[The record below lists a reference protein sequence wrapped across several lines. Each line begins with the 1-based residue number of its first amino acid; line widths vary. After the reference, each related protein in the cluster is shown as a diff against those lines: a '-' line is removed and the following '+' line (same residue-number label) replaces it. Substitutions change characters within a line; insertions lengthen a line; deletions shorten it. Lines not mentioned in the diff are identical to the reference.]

1 MGKGSVGNRYGR
13 QLRKSNQDDNKTAE
27 QIKLA
32 LLLYGLEKIDTQ
44 ISPKTEKRKLKKIY
58 LILIYVSTYI
68 KIFRLM

>member
-27 QIKLA
+27 KIKLA

-44 ISPKTEKRKLKKIY
+44 TRSVSNMPLGMQISSKTEKRKLKKI
-58 LILIYVSTYI
+58 
-68 KIFRLM
+68 